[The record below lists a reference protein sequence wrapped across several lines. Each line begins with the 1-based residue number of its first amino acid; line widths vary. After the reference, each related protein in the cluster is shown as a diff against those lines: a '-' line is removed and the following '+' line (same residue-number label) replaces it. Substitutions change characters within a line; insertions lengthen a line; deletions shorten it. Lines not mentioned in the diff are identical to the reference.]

1 MGTGLFGLGRE
12 MRLQPITQSGSL
24 LDLASGVEQ
33 MGMIPL
39 QLGADLGSAA
49 QSGRVA
55 QAQGYGQAA
64 NTRMNAS
71 LANAGMFTNLLGQAM
86 SIPNWSNM
94 SNPFSS
100 GGGGGRAVPSNF
112 QTTSFWGGR

>member
-1 MGTGLFGLGRE
+1 M
-12 MRLQPITQSGSL
+12 
-24 LDLASGVEQ
+24 ASSVEQ
-33 MGMIPL
+33 MGIIPL
-39 QLGADLGSAA
+39 QLGADLGTAA

-64 NTRMNAS
+64 NTRLNAS

-100 GGGGGRAVPSNF
+100 GGYTGGGTFMPASSGFAGSPHLRSRV
-112 QTTSFWGGR
+112 